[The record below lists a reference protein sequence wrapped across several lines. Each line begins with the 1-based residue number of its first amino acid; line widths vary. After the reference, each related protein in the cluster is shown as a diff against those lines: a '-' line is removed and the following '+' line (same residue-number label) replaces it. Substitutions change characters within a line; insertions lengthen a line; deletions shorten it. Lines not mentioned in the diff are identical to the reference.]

1 MKIPRISWPTAA
13 VIVATFAAML
23 GFYALSKG
31 EDRTEAILLI
41 GAIGTTVAGI
51 LRSLLTPPA
60 PPAPPARPSD
70 QDGPPTRPRRPMRA
84 DTTPTIPRIAV
95 LVVPGALR
103 AFSQQITRF
112 AHSIRPISGPTLF
125 VAVLALSGCGAS
137 ALSTHATIAVGLEA
151 SLGVSRGLIAPAC
164 DVSLTACHGD
174 QACIDGVARDCR
186 SAVAAWEVGHAAVL
200 GYVEAL
206 QAASLADEGS
216 VLDALAMVLATT
228 ARTWAATVAALA
240 TVGVTLPS
248 IPDAAAPLLAAI
260 GGSS

>member
-60 PPAPPARPSD
+60 PPAPPAPPSD
-70 QDGPPTRPRRPMRA
+70 QDGPPTRPRRPTRA
-84 DTTPTIPRIAV
+84 DTTPTIPRVALV
-95 LVVPGALR
+95 LGLLLP
-103 AFSQQITRF
+103 
-112 AHSIRPISGPTLF
+112 
-125 VAVLALSGCGAS
+125 GCGAS
-137 ALSTHATIAVGLEA
+137 ALSTHASIAVSMEA
-151 SLGVSRGLIAPAC
+151 GLGVSRGLIAPAC
-164 DVSLTACHGD
+164 DVALTACHGD
-174 QACIDGVARDCR
+174 QACIDGTARDCR
-186 SAVAAWEVGHAAVL
+186 SAVAAWDVTHAAVI

-206 QAASLADEGS
+206 QAASLADEGA

-228 ARTWAATVAALA
+228 ARTWAATAAALA
-240 TVGVTLPS
+240 TVGVALPS

-260 GGSS
+260 GGGL

>member
-70 QDGPPTRPRRPMRA
+70 QDGPPTRHRRPTRA
-84 DTTPTIPRIAV
+84 DTTPTIPRVALV
-95 LVVPGALR
+95 LGLLLPL
-103 AFSQQITRF
+103 
-112 AHSIRPISGPTLF
+112 P
-125 VAVLALSGCGAS
+125 GCGAS
-137 ALSTHATIAVGLEA
+137 ALSTHATIAVSMEA
-151 SLGVSRGLIAPAC
+151 GLGVSRGLIAPAC